1 MDWIDKTFADVLHFA
16 ADRYGEQQAVIHEG
30 NSLTYSQLLERTQAF
45 ARGLLE
51 IGVKKGDHVALWMP
65 DSLEWIVARW
75 AVPYVGAILV
85 PLNTRLRGKD
95 LEFILKQSDT
105 SVLIFQNRFSNFNYL
120 ETLSG
125 ALQSDISASSQGKI
139 GGDKFP
145 KLKRIIVVSDQS
157 HYGMDAFSDIE
168 ASGAERLGQDTDLAE
183 ARSRVEAGDVAQI
196 LYTSG
201 TTALPK
207 GAMVCHGP
215 LLQNN
220 TASFQRMNLTKEDRF
235 LASVPLFSA
244 TGTSYNLAIT
254 LVGGAIIILDR
265 FSAEN
270 FCNKVEEHR
279 ISVTFFLDT
288 IVQDLKHYPG
298 IKNHDLSSLRT
309 GTGAPL
315 SAESFDYLAEKIGI
329 TQLTGV
335 YGMSETSNA
344 VCRTYFNDPVE
355 VRRETSGSPVPG
367 AEITIIN
374 TQTGEPAAVDE
385 IGEIRVSGFMVMPG
399 YYNRPDENAATFD
412 EQNRLR
418 TGDLGKFTSDGQ
430 MAYCGR
436 LKDMIKPS
444 GFNVSTQ
451 EIEGYLKAIPGI
463 SEAAVVGVPDQRLG
477 EVAFA
482 FIEIVDG
489 KTLLPEDVI
498 QHCRKEIAS
507 YKVPRYVRTIN
518 SWPRTSTGKIQKQ
531 QLQSQAEELVL
542 SGKV

>member
-1 MDWIDKTFADVLHFA
+1 MNWLAKTFPDVLHFA
-16 ADRYGEQQAVIHEG
+16 ADQYGDQQAVIHG
-30 NSLTYSQLLERTQAF
+30 DNSLTYFQLLERVQAF

-51 IGVKKGDHVALWMP
+51 LGVKKGDHVSLWMP
-65 DSLEWIVARW
+65 DCLEWVVARW
-75 AVPYVGAILV
+75 AVPYIGAILV

-95 LEFILKQSDT
+95 LDFILRQSDT
-105 SVLIFQNRFSNFNYL
+105 SVLIFQDHFSNFNYL
-120 ETLSG
+120 ETLSV
-125 ALQSDISASSQGKI
+125 ALQEDFSAPRQGKI
-139 GGDKFP
+139 GGDNFP
-145 KLKRIIVVSDQS
+145 KLQRLIVLSDQPHS
-157 HYGMDAFSDIE
+157 GMDAFSDIE
-168 ASGAERLGQDTDLAE
+168 ALGAEHLGQDSILED

-220 TASFQRMNLTKEDRF
+220 TASAERMNLTREDRY
-235 LASVPLFSA
+235 LASVPFFSA

-254 LVGGAIIILDR
+254 LCGATIVILDR

-270 FCNKVEEHR
+270 FCRKVEEHR
-279 ISVTFFLDT
+279 ISLTFFLDT
-288 IVQDLKHYPG
+288 IVQDLRHYPG
-298 IKNHDLSSLRT
+298 LKDHDLSSLRT

-315 SAESFDYLAEKIGI
+315 SAESFDFLAEEIGM
-329 TQLTGV
+329 TQLCGV

-344 VCRTYFNDPVE
+344 VCRTYANDSVE
-355 VRRETSGSPVPG
+355 VRRETSGSPVSG
-367 AEITIIN
+367 AEITIVN
-374 TQTGEPAAVDE
+374 TQNGEPAAVDE

-399 YYNRPDENAATFD
+399 YYNRPDENAAAFD

-418 TGDLGKFTSDGQ
+418 TGDLGKFNADGQ
-430 MAYCGR
+430 LVYCGR

-463 SEAAVVGVPDQRLG
+463 LEAAVVGVPDQRLG

-482 FIEIVDG
+482 FVEVAAG
-489 KTLLPEDVI
+489 KTLSPEEVI
-498 QHCRKEIAS
+498 QHCRNEIAS
-507 YKVPRYVRTIN
+507 FKVPRYVHGIK

-531 QLQSQAEELVL
+531 QLKSQAEELVL
-542 SGKV
+542 AGRK

>member
-1 MDWIDKTFADVLHFA
+1 
-16 ADRYGEQQAVIHEG
+16 
-30 NSLTYSQLLERTQAF
+30 
-45 ARGLLE
+45 
-51 IGVKKGDHVALWMP
+51 MP
-65 DSLEWIVARW
+65 DSLEWVIARW

-95 LEFILKQSDT
+95 LEFILKQSDS
-105 SVLIFQNRFSNFNYL
+105 SVLIFQDRFSNFNYL
-120 ETLSG
+120 ETLSV
-125 ALQSDISASSQGKI
+125 ALHTDFSAPSQGEI
-139 GGDKFP
+139 GGDDFP
-145 KLKRIIVVSDQS
+145 KLKKIIVVSDQS
-157 HYGMDAFSDIE
+157 HQGMDAFSDIE
-168 ASGAERLGQDTDLAE
+168 ASGAERLGQDTDLAD
-183 ARSRVEAGDVAQI
+183 ARSRVEASDVAQI

-220 TASFQRMNLTKEDRF
+220 TASYQRMNMTKEDRF

-244 TGTSYNLAIT
+244 TGTSYNLALT

-279 ISVTFFLDT
+279 VSLTFFLDT

-298 IKNHDLSSLRT
+298 IDNHDLSSLRT

-344 VCRTYFNDPVE
+344 VCRTFYNDPIE

-374 TQTGEPAAVDE
+374 TQTGEPAAAGE
-385 IGEIRVSGFMVMPG
+385 IGEIRVSGFMVMSG

-418 TGDLGKFTSDGQ
+418 TGDLGKFTSGGQ
-430 MAYCGR
+430 VAYCGR

-463 SEAAVVGVPDQRLG
+463 AEASVVGVPDQRLG

-482 FIEIVDG
+482 FIEVVAG
-489 KTLLPEDVI
+489 KTVLPEDVI
-498 QHCRKEIAS
+498 QHCRNEIAT
-507 YKVPRYVRTIN
+507 YKVPRYVHIIQ

-531 QLQSQAEELVL
+531 QLKTRADEMVL
-542 SGKV
+542 AGKG